1 MKLLLALLLA
11 ASGKHDWLGT
21 EMPLPLAVRTPQ
33 DLQFKNEAE
42 RQYLIFNLLASGKLA
57 WDERDFATAAGK
69 WESLLSVPGLDPE
82 IDKVVRPFAEEA
94 RKKAGGKTGDVPPP
108 PPPDRVSRATDE
120 RPPPRRRTSEAEGVS
135 VEGTVSG
142 GGQAGPGG
150 AVITLRRT
158 DGPMPKITTA
168 KKVVLQRGKAFVPR
182 VLAVSLGSSVVF
194 RNEDP
199 INHNVFS
206 LSPRFDTG
214 LYGAGGEKEE
224 VFDKPGVVQL
234 LCNIHSSMIGY
245 VVVVDTPY
253 FAQADATGAFSIKG
267 VAPGDYDVE
276 AWHENASQPTRQKLT
291 VPRDGAKLALT
302 VAGDRQP
309 PAFPPDKYGKPRQQQ
324 LGY

>member
-1 MKLLLALLLA
+1 MILVALLLA
-11 ASGKHDWLGT
+11 ASGGKHDWLGA

-33 DLQFKNEAE
+33 DLAFKTQAE

-57 WDERDFATAAGK
+57 WDERDYATAAAR

-94 RKKAGGKTGDVPPP
+94 RSRAGGKSADVPPP
-108 PPPDRVSRATDE
+108 PREERA
-120 RPPPRRRTSEAEGVS
+120 PPRRQSETVT
-135 VEGTVSG
+135 VEGSVSG

-150 AVITLRRT
+150 AVITLKRT
-158 DGPMPKITTA
+158 DGPMPRIVPS

-182 VLAVSLGSSVVF
+182 VLAVAAGSSVVF

-206 LSPRFDTG
+206 LSPHFDTG

-224 VFDKPGVVQL
+224 TFDKPGVVQL

-253 FAQADATGAFSIKG
+253 YTQADASGAFSLK
-267 VAPGDYDVE
+267 VPPGEYDVE
-276 AWHENASQPTRQKLT
+276 AWHENASQPTRQKLV

>member
-1 MKLLLALLLA
+1 MMILLALLLA
-11 ASGKHDWLGT
+11 APAPKHDWLGT

-33 DLQFKNEAE
+33 DLQFKSIAE
-42 RQYLIFNLLASGKLA
+42 REYLIFNLLATGKVA
-57 WDERDFATAAGK
+57 WDSGDFATAAAR
-69 WESLLSVPGLDPE
+69 WESLLSVPNLDPE

-94 RKKAGGKTGDVPPP
+94 RKKAGGKAGDVPPP
-108 PPPDRVSRATDE
+108 PPPRVSTQDAPAPKKQSGSAT
-120 RPPPRRRTSEAEGVS
+120 

-142 GGQAGPGG
+142 GGSAGPGG
-150 AVITLRRT
+150 AVITLKRT
-158 DGPMPKITTA
+158 DGPMPKISPA
-168 KKVVLQRGKAFVPR
+168 KKVVLQQGKAFVPR
-182 VLAVSLGSSVVF
+182 VLAVSTGSSVVF
-194 RNEDP
+194 RNQDP

-224 VFDKPGVVQL
+224 TFDKPGVVQL

-267 VAPGDYDVE
+267 VTPGEYEVE
-276 AWHENASQPTRQKLT
+276 AWHEYASQPTRQKLT
-291 VPRDGAKLALT
+291 VPREGAKLALT
-302 VAGDRQP
+302 VAGDKQP
-309 PAFPPDKYGKPRQQQ
+309 PQFPPDKYGKPRQQQ